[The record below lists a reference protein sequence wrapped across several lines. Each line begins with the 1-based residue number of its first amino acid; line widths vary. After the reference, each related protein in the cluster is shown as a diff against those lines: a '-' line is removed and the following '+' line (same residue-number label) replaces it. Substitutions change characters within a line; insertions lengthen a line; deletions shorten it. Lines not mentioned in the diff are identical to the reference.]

1 MQKVISQLKNLRL
14 RQVLSAFLVATV
26 LFFSAPFITGNA
38 SQALAAGAL
47 TPEGNAYEID
57 KASRPGNSI
66 PQKPLPPNTNGKN
79 LGETLRE
86 RLNLDQPVPESTKEF
101 FGSVKDKAED
111 ILEAPQ
117 HALENAG
124 GAVSGNSGR

>member
-1 MQKVISQLKNLRL
+1 MKQVISLLKNLRL
-14 RQVLSAFLVATV
+14 RQVLSVFLVATA
-26 LFFSAPFITGNA
+26 LFLSAPFIPSNA
-38 SQALAAGAL
+38 TQALAAGAV
-47 TPEGNAYEID
+47 TPEGTAYEID
-57 KASRPGNSI
+57 KASSPGSSI

-101 FGSVKDKAED
+101 FGSVKDKAGE

-117 HALENAG
+117 RALESAG
-124 GAVSGNSGR
+124 DAVSGN

>member
-1 MQKVISQLKNLRL
+1 MKQVISLLKNLRL
-14 RQVLSAFLVATV
+14 RQVMSVFLVATA
-26 LFFSAPFITGNA
+26 LFFSAPFIAGNA
-38 SQALAAGAL
+38 SQALAAGPL
-47 TPEGNAYEID
+47 TPEGTAYEID
-57 KASRPGNSI
+57 KASSPVTPA

-111 ILEAPQ
+111 ALEAPKR
-117 HALENAG
+117 ALDNAG
-124 GAVSGNSGR
+124 DAVSGNSYR